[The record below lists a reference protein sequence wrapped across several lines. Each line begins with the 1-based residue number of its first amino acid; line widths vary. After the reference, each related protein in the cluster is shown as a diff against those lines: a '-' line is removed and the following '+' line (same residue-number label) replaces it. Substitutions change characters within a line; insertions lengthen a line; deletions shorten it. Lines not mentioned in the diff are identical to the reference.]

1 MLDGECSLEHLLA
14 GRDVAPVPSRRIA
27 SLVSLRKPIGPE
39 PSYVASHSPRFWPA
53 RDRSAGAD
61 TAVCLEFS
69 EPITSRPV
77 RLGGI
82 LRSRSGYRH
91 GFEFVDLSQ
100 DEREVIGKTCRTL
113 ALLQ

>member
-1 MLDGECSLEHLLA
+1 MPDGECSLEHLLA

-27 SLVSLRKPIGPE
+27 SLVSLRKPIAPNPRMSLLTLPVLARKGQIWRSRVYSSPLGIVCADHE
-39 PSYVASHSPRFWPA
+39 PS
-53 RDRSAGAD
+53 GQ
-61 TAVCLEFS
+61 
-69 EPITSRPV
+69 
-77 RLGGI
+77 LGGI